1 MIIAN
6 KPLNKQAI
14 AIEEAETKIRLMVQE
29 EYIKGSDTIR
39 MSALAN
45 KIIKQCRAEIDIP
58 SLNTATT
65 KSLMAFYREQVLAIR
80 KVPRERL
87 KASKILSEDKEPT
100 PNEKKELAKQGI
112 EVKNKKVNVP
122 KRLTYGVPMRK
133 YAKDYYDKYV
143 KPTYERLI
151 EQFPKDPDDISG
163 HNTLRNLAE
172 MEVRHKAHQDEIEDF
187 KAQGINLVIA
197 STHAD
202 CSERCRPW
210 QGKVYSLDGTKGV
223 TDDGRKYVPLEY
235 ATKSEK
241 VKHVTKSGK
250 VYYNGLLGYNC
261 RHYLVPYKKGYRF
274 PKPNVKDE
282 RREYAITLRQREL
295 ERQVRKW
302 RTIAV
307 TKKNVNRQEY
317 LEARRKAIE
326 WNKQYIEFSQKNGR
340 AYYPSR
346 TKLI

>member
-1 MIIAN
+1 MIISN
-6 KPLNKQAI
+6 KPLNNQAI
-14 AIEEAETKIRLMVQE
+14 AIEEAETKIRIMVQD
-29 EYIKGSDTIR
+29 EYLKGSDTIR

-45 KIIKQCRAEIDIP
+45 KIIKECRNKINIP

-65 KSLMAFYREQVLAIR
+65 KSLMAFFREQVLTIR
-80 KVPRERL
+80 KVPRQKL
-87 KASKILSEDKEPT
+87 QTSKILSEDKEPT
-100 PNEKKELAKQGI
+100 NEEKKVLAKEGI
-112 EVKNKKVNVP
+112 QVKNKRVNNP
-122 KRLTYGVPMRK
+122 RRLQYGVPMRK
-133 YAKDYYDKYV
+133 YSKDYYEQYV
-143 KPTYERLI
+143 RPTFNKLI
-151 EQFPKDPDDISG
+151 EEYPKDPDDITGRNS
-163 HNTLRNLAE
+163 LRNLAE
-172 MEVRHKAHQDEIEDF
+172 MEVRYKAHQDEIEDF

-210 QGKVYSLDGTKGV
+210 QGRVYSLNGTSGT
-223 TDDGRKYVPLEY
+223 TDDGRKYVPLEN

-261 RHYLVPYKKGYRF
+261 RHYLVPYKKGYKF
-274 PKPNVKDE
+274 PKPNAKEE
-282 RREYAITLRQREL
+282 RKEYAITLKQREL

-302 RTIAV
+302 RTIAI
-307 TKKNVNRQEY
+307 TKKNVNREEY